1 MRFIEHVGYRGREY
15 RLTGVIDERINAA
28 PAVAGGSSIRSRQ
41 DRGGFMMSDNSS
53 GRLRPGL
60 IACAACI
67 LTIGASAAMAGEI
80 AGNGRILKQP
90 DGTLHGQSECAYSGL
105 NDVWEGDP
113 DVPGPDGF
121 FRTQSWGQLDLLTRI
136 FLTSIGRNPGKAC
149 NPS

>member
-1 MRFIEHVGYRGREY
+1 MKRNYFIVVLAHPIY
-15 RLTGVIDERINAA
+15 
-28 PAVAGGSSIRSRQ
+28 
-41 DRGGFMMSDNSS
+41 
-53 GRLRPGL
+53 GRLRRLHPDDWRKCRL
-60 IACAACI
+60 
-67 LTIGASAAMAGEI
+67 ASEI
-80 AGNGRILKQP
+80 TGNGRILKQS